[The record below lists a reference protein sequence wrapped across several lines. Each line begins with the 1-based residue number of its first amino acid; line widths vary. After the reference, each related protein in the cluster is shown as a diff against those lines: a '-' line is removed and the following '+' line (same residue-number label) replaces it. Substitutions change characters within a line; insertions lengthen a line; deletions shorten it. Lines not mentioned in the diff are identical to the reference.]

1 MGPRACRKK
10 TPKPATTMAHRDRM
24 MTFFGPILSSTHPKA
39 TVARPAT
46 MFAAIAKIMTSP
58 ALKPKAVLARTAPK
72 VNTPAR
78 PSRNTA
84 EAMRKKSVC
93 GASRLRVTI
102 VRHRSL

>member
-1 MGPRACRKK
+1 
-10 TPKPATTMAHRDRM
+10 M

-46 MFAAIAKIMTSP
+46 MFAAIANFMTSP
-58 ALKPKAVLARTAPK
+58 ALNPKAVLAKTAPK

>member
-1 MGPRACRKK
+1 
-10 TPKPATTMAHRDRM
+10 
-24 MTFFGPILSSTHPKA
+24 
-39 TVARPAT
+39 

-58 ALKPKAVLARTAPK
+58 ALNPKAVLAKTAPK

-84 EAMRKKSVC
+84 EAMRKKRVW
-93 GASRLRVTI
+93 GASFLRVRT

>member
-1 MGPRACRKK
+1 
-10 TPKPATTMAHRDRM
+10 M

-46 MFAAIAKIMTSP
+46 MLAAIAKSMTSL

-72 VNTPAR
+72 VKTPAR

-84 EAMRKKSVC
+84 EATRKNSVW
-93 GASRLRVTI
+93 GASRLRVRT
-102 VRHRSL
+102 VCHSSL